1 MQTIDSSKAAENV
14 TGSDGAIHIPSNP
27 TLARLASLTRNVAY
41 KTGADDLVMDIIAPQ
56 STGDDDDRRYPTVV
70 FVQGSAWTT
79 PHRDCEIPQLSALAR
94 EGFVVAT
101 VNHRNASRDS
111 HAVFPAYLEDVKSA
125 IRYLKAN
132 ACQWHVDP
140 DRLGI
145 WGTSSGGNTSLLVGL
160 TANDP
165 QYKDGTNADESDTVK
180 YVISCFP
187 PTDMIE
193 AIDAFGDETNPFRLY
208 YFGPFA
214 AVVGATHETGIN
226 AEVRQRA
233 ADMSPYLQVRSG
245 QQYPPMLLLHGT
257 ADTVVPYHQSVKMR
271 DRLVE
276 HGVDAQLVLVDG
288 AEHEDDFW
296 SQRVFDVIFDFIRER
311 S

>member
-1 MQTIDSSKAAENV
+1 MAT
-14 TGSDGAIHIPSNP
+14 
-27 TLARLASLTRNVAY
+27 LTRNVAY
-41 KTGADDLVMDIIAPQ
+41 KTGADNLVMDIISPQ

-79 PHRDCEIPQLSALAR
+79 PHRDYEIPQLSALAR

-101 VNHRNASRDS
+101 VNHRDASSDP
-111 HAVFPAYLEDVKSA
+111 HDMFPAYLEDVKAA
-125 IRYLKAN
+125 IRYLRQRASM
-132 ACQWHVDP
+132 ARGPRPSRYLGHVVRRQHVAAGGVDRDDP
-140 DRLGI
+140 R
-145 WGTSSGGNTSLLVGL
+145 
-160 TANDP
+160 
-165 QYKDGTNADESDTVK
+165 YEDGTNADESDAVK
-180 YVISCFP
+180 YVVSCFP
-187 PTDMIE
+187 PTDMLE
-193 AIDAFGDETNPFRLY
+193 AVDAFDDETNPFRLY

-233 ADMSPYLQVRSG
+233 ADMSPYLQVRDD

-288 AEHEDDFW
+288 AEHEYDFW
-296 SQRVFDVIFDFIRER
+296 SQQ
-311 S
+311 SST

>member
-27 TLARLASLTRNVAY
+27 TLAGLASLTRNVAY

-56 STGDDDDRRYPTVV
+56 STGDDDNRRYPTVV

-79 PHRDCEIPQLSALAR
+79 PHRDYEIPQLSALAR

-101 VNHRNASRDS
+101 VNHRDASSDP
-111 HAVFPAYLEDVKSA
+111 HDVFPAYLEDVKAA
-125 IRYLKAN
+125 IRYLRAN
-132 ACQWHVDP
+132 ARQWHVNP

-160 TANDP
+160 TADDP
-165 QYKDGTNADESDTVK
+165 RYEDGTNADESDAVK
-180 YVISCFP
+180 YVVSCFP
-187 PTDMIE
+187 PTDMLE
-193 AIDAFGDETNPFRLY
+193 AVDAFDDE
-208 YFGPFA
+208 
-214 AVVGATHETGIN
+214 
-226 AEVRQRA
+226 
-233 ADMSPYLQVRSG
+233 
-245 QQYPPMLLLHGT
+245 T

-276 HGVDAQLVLVDG
+276 HGVDAQLVLVDD
-288 AEHEDDFW
+288 AEHEYDFW
-296 SQRVFDVIFDFIRER
+296 SQQVFDVIFDFIRER